1 MSTTITPA
9 GGRLLAADSNAR
21 TLRYLLLPYGEEG
34 RTSLGRLTATRG
46 SVAVPEDPR
55 SVKLDIEHD
64 EKRPV
69 GWATEITETDQGLL
83 ASFEIARTRAGD
95 DLLEEA
101 AAGLRTG
108 ISVDT
113 DPTIVRA
120 GRLVSAV
127 LRRAGA
133 VVAPAFPSAQML
145 AADAGELPEPA
156 AAETHEDLTQE
167 SAGPG
172 GGVIPE
178 QSATHGEPLPEIP
191 ASAYP
196 ADATALDEPAEDT
209 EEGTEPTDPEEITV
223 AETTMTASAPAGGLA
238 ASKSPK
244 PEPTKGEVF
253 RMLATAFQQ
262 GGQSRMLAALSDIVP
277 SDTVGMEQPQFV
289 GELWSGK
296 AHQRKIIPL
305 FNSAPL
311 TSFKVKGWRWV
322 TKPVVASYAG
332 DKGDV
337 PSAAVQTEEVDI
349 SAERIAGAHDIDRK
363 HKDFGDAGFF
373 QSYYAAMT
381 ESYSRVSDAEVLADI
396 RTQAVKNTITRGT
409 VPTGVSEA
417 MVSIVDGALE
427 VLSGTDTPPTFAIVE
442 SSLYRDLILTRSDDA
457 LAYLNAALGLEDGTL
472 QNFKILPSASL
483 NTGQVIVG
491 VKDAVTVHELGG
503 GAPIRVEAENVALG
517 GIDAGVFGYYA
528 VNIHDAD
535 GLVLVAP
542 AARDNSTAY
551 VLGDVVVLSG
561 KTLEVTTAGTSH
573 TAAPDVSATIVGGT
587 VSDGTVVWTR
597 RA

>member
-145 AADAGELPEPA
+145 AADAGELPDD
-156 AAETHEDLTQE
+156 T
-167 SAGPG
+167 
-172 GGVIPE
+172 E

-191 ASAYP
+191 ASASP
-196 ADATALDEPAEDT
+196 VDATALDEPAEDT

-238 ASKSPK
+238 ASKTPK
-244 PEPTKGEVF
+244 AEPTKGEVF
-253 RMLATAFQQ
+253 RMLASAFQQ

-277 SDTVGMEQPQFV
+277 ADTVGMEQPQFV

-322 TKPVVASYAG
+322 TKPAVAAYSG
-332 DKGDV
+332 DKSAV
-337 PSAAVQTEEVDI
+337 PSADVATEEVDI
-349 SAERIAGAHDIDRK
+349 TAERIAGAHDIDRK

-503 GAPIRVEAENVALG
+503 SAPIRVEAENVALG

-573 TAAPDVSATIVGGT
+573 TAAPDVSATIVGAT
-587 VSDGTVVWTR
+587 VSDGTVTWTR

>member
-1 MSTTITPA
+1 MTTIQAT
-9 GGRLLAADSNAR
+9 GTLLKASRDER
-21 TLRYLLLPYGEEG
+21 TLTYLLLPYGEPG
-34 RTSLGRLTATRG
+34 RTNVGTVTASKG
-46 SVAVPEDPR
+46 SITLPEDASSLR
-55 SVKLDIEHD
+55 LNIEHD
-64 EKRPV
+64 RTRPV
-69 GWATEITETDQGLL
+69 GRGIAMEEAEAGLVATF
-83 ASFEIARTRAGD
+83 AVARTRTGD

-101 AAGLRTG
+101 HEGLRAAV
-108 ISVDT
+108 SVEID
-113 DPTIVRA
+113 DPVIRA
-120 GRLVSAV
+120 GRLVGGALSG
-127 LRRAGA
+127 AGA
-133 VVAPAFPSAQML
+133 VVEPAFPSAL
-145 AADAGELPEPA
+145 LVAADAGELPEDPQV
-156 AAETHEDLTQE
+156 EE
-167 SAGPG
+167 S
-172 GGVIPE
+172 ITE
-178 QSATHGEPLPEIP
+178 N
-191 ASAYP
+191 
-196 ADATALDEPAEDT
+196 ALDDPAEDNT
-209 EEGTEPTDPEEITV
+209 EGEEPEPKENTV
-223 AETTMTASAPAGGLA
+223 AESMTAATAPAGGLA
-238 ASKSPK
+238 ASKTPK
-244 PEPTKGEVF
+244 AEPTKGEVF
-253 RMLATAFQQ
+253 KMLASAFQQ
-262 GGQSRMLAALSDIVP
+262 GGQTRMLAALSDIVP
-277 SDTVGMEQPQFV
+277 ADTVGMEQPQFV

-322 TKPVVASYAG
+322 TKPAVAAYLG
-332 DKGDV
+332 DKTAV
-337 PSAAVQTEEVDI
+337 PSADVATEEVDI

-409 VPTGVSEA
+409 VPTGVSAA

-483 NTGQVIVG
+483 NIGQVIVG

-503 GAPIRVEAENVALG
+503 GAPIRVEAENITLG

-551 VLGDVVVLSG
+551 VKGDVVVLSG

-573 TAAPDVSATIVGGT
+573 TAAPDVSATIVGAT